1 MPFTKH
7 IHYGPDKME
16 RAATAPGETN
26 TAFPSA
32 WVGTLMY
39 GPLAMSTTTIN
50 HWMDASLWLNTD
62 LSDIKVN
69 APTTDEGTH
78 GNLYTLTCAEHT
90 FVPDYYADRNSTHYL
105 RIQMVGDM
113 SKYESLQIADKRGF
127 ALLIQVAEER
137 RKAQEAWLAMEVK
150 VPDHAPWA
158 PHGYANLMTVLT
170 QAKSLQTNEK
180 AEAKEI
186 NATMASLNAAINTMR
201 PGNLAELEDLKEL
214 LTLLRHVRAF
224 AKDTPTPATIEAINY
239 ADMVV
244 KYVSDGSGTID
255 MIKNAEKRLNKLFTR

>member
-1 MPFTKH
+1 
-7 IHYGPDKME
+7 
-16 RAATAPGETN
+16 
-26 TAFPSA
+26 
-32 WVGTLMY
+32 
-39 GPLAMSTTTIN
+39 
-50 HWMDASLWLNTD
+50 
-62 LSDIKVN
+62 
-69 APTTDEGTH
+69 
-78 GNLYTLTCAEHT
+78 
-90 FVPDYYADRNSTHYL
+90 
-105 RIQMVGDM
+105 
-113 SKYESLQIADKRGF
+113 
-127 ALLIQVAEER
+127 
-137 RKAQEAWLAMEVK
+137 MEVK

-214 LTLLRHVRAF
+214 LSLLRHVRAF